1 VPTRQPL
8 CHCGFEQA
16 KAAAA
21 PKPPQPEE
29 EPARR
34 RGLFLAALL
43 VLAGGL
49 TIYSWTAPGS
59 ALPQE
64 RAIGAEPGAHRE
76 AGYAPL
82 PNLPAQEGPPPM
94 PSSPAPAVVS
104 VSNAWSALAVGGP
117 ATPQPS
123 ANAATP
129 PPVPSPVATTA
140 PAAAPVATPAPT
152 SMEDALARAIELLEP
167 PLRQMEAESKALETE
182 YRSFATV
189 CAPAGSAAAGPW
201 LVGLKAASRTI
212 DREPSGI
219 PVNDKG
225 PIVDCPSL
233 VKDLTSRAGALK
245 TGLASAE
252 DRARASGVLPGHW
265 RVLVA
270 RHGLEGW
277 ESY

>member
-1 VPTRQPL
+1 
-8 CHCGFEQA
+8 
-16 KAAAA
+16 
-21 PKPPQPEE
+21 
-29 EPARR
+29 
-34 RGLFLAALL
+34 
-43 VLAGGL
+43 
-49 TIYSWTAPGS
+49 
-59 ALPQE
+59 
-64 RAIGAEPGAHRE
+64 
-76 AGYAPL
+76 
-82 PNLPAQEGPPPM
+82 M

-104 VSNAWSALAVGGP
+104 VSNAWSAFAVGGP

-129 PPVPSPVATTA
+129 PPVPSSVPPA
-140 PAAAPVATPAPT
+140 PAAAPAATPAPT

-182 YRSFATV
+182 YRSFTRV
-189 CAPAGSAAAGPW
+189 CAPAGSAGAGPW

-212 DREPSGI
+212 GREPSGI

-233 VKDLTSRAGALK
+233 INDLTSRAGALK

-265 RVLVA
+265 RALVA

-277 ESY
+277 EAY